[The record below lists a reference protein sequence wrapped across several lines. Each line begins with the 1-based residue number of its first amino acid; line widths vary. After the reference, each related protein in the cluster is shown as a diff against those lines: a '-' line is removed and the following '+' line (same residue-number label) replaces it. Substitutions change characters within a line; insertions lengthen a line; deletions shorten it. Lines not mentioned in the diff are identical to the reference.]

1 MRKIFIKNAGYK
13 KMNYIDYK
21 YMSISKKEK
30 KVKKKLLLK
39 RIKRDIF
46 SLIIISTILLIFYL
60 IIVKISKKYKY
71 NTNVTSNSINF
82 DDYYHNLSLNYTTQ
96 NYTLKDLQNDDLK
109 KYLDYM
115 DKAKLGIFLNKKN
128 LIKSENPKIS
138 VVISIYNREDYV
150 NSTIRSVQNQ
160 NLSEI
165 EIIIIDDF
173 SKDNT
178 TKYVKEMQKIDPR
191 IVIYKNKKNMGTL
204 YSKSIGVLK
213 AKGEYI
219 YSLDSDDM
227 MCEENYLSSIYEEAI
242 KENYDYIQCDAI
254 YLDEVKKIIYKR
266 TPNWVVL
273 WSKLIKTKSYQRAI
287 YKLGKDVLTN
297 KVVVLDDDVIAIHL
311 FLYAKKKKLDKI
323 GVCHFTHFGYHVY
336 FNQFMNNENTKRY
349 CINMINTIDAFY
361 KMKQINYGNHLFKYL
376 YLWGRCKKFL
386 NIPEAQKIVED
397 FKMYNSTKKK

>member
-39 RIKRDIF
+39 RIKRVIF
-46 SLIIISTILLIFYL
+46 SLIIIFTILLIFYL

-96 NYTLKDLQNDDLK
+96 NYTLNDLQTDDLK

-242 KENYDYIQCDAI
+242 KENYDYIECDAI
-254 YLDEVKKIIYKR
+254 YLDEIEKIIIKR

-287 YKLGKDVLTN
+287 YKLGKDVLSS
-297 KVVVLDDDVIAIHL
+297 KILVLDDNFIAIHL
-311 FLYAKKKKLDKI
+311 FRQAKKKKLDKI

-336 FNQFMNNENTKRY
+336 FNQFRNKKIAKRY
-349 CINMINTIDAFY
+349 CKNLANTIDAFY
-361 KMKQINYGNHLFKYL
+361 KLKQINYGNFLFNYL
-376 YLWGRCKKFL
+376 YLSGRCKKFL
-386 NIPEAQKIVED
+386 NMHEAEKILDD
-397 FKMYNSTKKK
+397 FKMYNRTKK

>member
-39 RIKRDIF
+39 RIKRVIF
-46 SLIIISTILLIFYL
+46 SLIIIFTILLIFYL

-96 NYTLKDLQNDDLK
+96 NYTLKDLQADDLK
-109 KYLDYM
+109 KYLEYM

-191 IVIYKNKKNMGTL
+191 IVIYKIKK
-204 YSKSIGVLK
+204 IW
-213 AKGEYI
+213 EH
-219 YSLDSDDM
+219 
-227 MCEENYLSSIYEEAI
+227 
-242 KENYDYIQCDAI
+242 YIQ
-254 YLDEVKKIIYKR
+254 
-266 TPNWVVL
+266 
-273 WSKLIKTKSYQRAI
+273 
-287 YKLGKDVLTN
+287 
-297 KVVVLDDDVIAIHL
+297 
-311 FLYAKKKKLDKI
+311 
-323 GVCHFTHFGYHVY
+323 
-336 FNQFMNNENTKRY
+336 NQ
-349 CINMINTIDAFY
+349 
-361 KMKQINYGNHLFKYL
+361 
-376 YLWGRCKKFL
+376 
-386 NIPEAQKIVED
+386 
-397 FKMYNSTKKK
+397 